1 MPKTQRQRDLSIA
14 VVAGLILTVGIG
26 VSLAR
31 SRARR
36 RQASPA
42 APAAA
47 TKATAAVPAQPRAS
61 WVARSLRPVAN
72 PDPGAAEQ
80 PARARPYHV
89 VVSPD
94 GATAWVT
101 LAGTEAQ
108 PGHEV
113 VVIDVA
119 ARRERGRIEV
129 GAQPYGLALRPGA
142 RWLVVTNRF
151 SNWLSVV
158 DTSSAREVARVAV
171 PFYCEDLT
179 FSADGRKAWVSN
191 AWKDQVLLVDFE
203 AAGPGGRLRDLGPS
217 AADFAP
223 AHAVLR
229 ASCGA
234 AACHLYRSGGFVAGP
249 EPAEALQSALVHAF
263 PTQPEDSPLLRVGL
277 STRHGG
283 FADAVTGHHHAGGVV
298 FSEPAHDPALAVLRG
313 WIAAARPGPGPG
325 IEVGAKPR
333 DLALSADGRWLY
345 VANTA
350 SLDVSV
356 IDTTTLREVRRIQ
369 VRSPVNDVLEVDG
382 RLVLATLGVGSG
394 HQKAHHPGR
403 ESLDRTNPEAEF
415 TIMRDLTTGKA
426 LPIERQSPLGRFDD
440 VDGTAMQRFRDMSN
454 DLVLLSPEVD
464 DVQAYRA
471 EEGFTRWTSDSFEA
485 LPGDAKGDVPAE
497 LLRVVGAFPEQ
508 LARRDQ
514 HLYVSMAGSFEIQ
527 EWAIDLGAAPAQR
540 LRPERVFATGL
551 KPAGLAVAGATLVV
565 ADGLGET
572 LSFIDLGTGARKE
585 LSLSLLPERYPANDF
600 ERGEL
605 VAETAVFTADQDISC
620 VHCHYRDGSD
630 GKKWTVASVM
640 GQSREH
646 DERAGGS
653 RETPDLRALVLKV
666 PLNLGGTLSMDEAL
680 GPFMEQNPLLAF
692 TQDVIPAGDFTGV
705 VATPGELPYY
715 TRSAHSRWNAAGK
728 PWPDSRVSLA
738 DAGKRRDLF
747 MKRASQRWFGVE
759 YDLRQIQR
767 ILGIWQGGEGR
778 LLPNP
783 EDPADAMIQRGK
795 ALFESPEVGCA
806 GCHPGPTFTDRVH
819 QHNQNKAF
827 PPLITRGQ
835 RDAPHQTMGPDYVDH
850 CEDFVRP
857 WDPKDRGR
865 VQEHAEFMVAE
876 SLRGL
881 WARPPRFLHDGRA
894 ISLREVLA
902 PPGHP
907 ALRPLLW
914 PRAQAPRAGR
924 ELGMN
929 ERDGTPDSHGATS
942 HLTVWELECLV
953 RYVQSIE

>member
-1 MPKTQRQRDLSIA
+1 MLRAQVGQTQRQRDRSIA
-14 VVAGLILTVGIG
+14 LVAALILTVGIG

-31 SRARR
+31 SRARDHR
-36 RQASPA
+36 GKAAPSPSA
-42 APAAA
+42 QPAAA
-47 TKATAAVPAQPRAS
+47 WT
-61 WVARSLRPVAN
+61 ARSLRPVPN
-72 PDPGAAEQ
+72 PDPGALEQ
-80 PARARPYHV
+80 PARARPHRV
-89 VVSPD
+89 VASAD

-101 LAGTEAQ
+101 LAGTEAT

-113 VVIDVA
+113 AVIDVA
-119 ARRERGRIEV
+119 TRRERGRVEV
-129 GAQPYGLALRPGA
+129 GAQPQGLALRPGT

-158 DTSSAREVARVAV
+158 DTGSAPREVARIAV

-179 FSADGRKAWVSN
+179 FSADGLKAWVSN
-191 AWKDQVLLVDFE
+191 AWKDQVLLIDFDH
-203 AAGPGGRLRDLGPS
+203 AGPGGQLRDLGPR

-249 EPAEALQSALVHAF
+249 DRAEALASALVHAF
-263 PTQPEDSPLLRVGL
+263 PARPDDSPLLRVGL
-277 STRHGG
+277 AARHGG
-283 FADAVTGHHHAGGVV
+283 FADAVTGHHHAGGII
-298 FSEPAHDPALAVLRG
+298 FAEPAQDPALAVLRS
-313 WIAAARPGPGPG
+313 WIAGVRPGPG

-333 DLALSADGRWLY
+333 DLTLSADGRRLL

-356 IDTTTLREVRRIQ
+356 LDTTTLREVRRIQ
-369 VRSPVNDVLEVDG
+369 VRSPVNDVLDLG
-382 RLVLATLGVGSG
+382 DRLVLATLGLGSG

-403 ESLDRTNPEAEF
+403 ESLDRANPETEY

-426 LPIERQSPLGRFDD
+426 LPIERQAPLGRFDD

-454 DLVLLSPEVD
+454 DIVLLSPEID

-485 LPGDAKGDVPAE
+485 LPGDAKGDVAPE

-508 LARRDQ
+508 LARRGQ
-514 HLYVSMAGSFEIQ
+514 HLYVTMAGSFEVQ
-527 EWAIDLGAAPAQR
+527 EWSIDLGAPPAQR
-540 LRPERVFATGL
+540 LRPQRVFTTGL
-551 KPAGLAVAGATLVV
+551 KPAGLAVAGSSLVV
-565 ADGLGET
+565 ADSLGET
-572 LSFIDLGTGARKE
+572 LSFIDLGSGERKE
-585 LSLSLLPERYPANDF
+585 LSLSRLPERYPANDF

-620 VHCHYRDGSD
+620 VHCHYRDSSD

-692 TQDVIPAGDFTGV
+692 TKDVIPAGDFTGV
-705 VATPGELPYY
+705 VAAPGELAYY
-715 TRSAHSRWNAAGK
+715 TRSAHARWNAAGK
-728 PWPDSRVSLA
+728 PWPDTRVSLA
-738 DAGKRRDLF
+738 DAGKRRDVF
-747 MKRASQRWFGVE
+747 MKRASQRWLGVD

-795 ALFESPEVGCA
+795 TLFESPEVGCS
-806 GCHPGPTFTDRVH
+806 GCHPGPAFTDRAH
-819 QHNQNKAF
+819 EHNQNRAF

-865 VQEHAEFMVAE
+865 VQEHADFVVAQ

-907 ALRPLLW
+907 ALRPLPW

-929 ERDGTPDSHGATS
+929 ERDGAPDSHGATS
-942 HLTVWELECLV
+942 HLTVWELECLA